1 MPYELYRLR
10 GWFRN
15 WQSGTRC
22 FYVLDLSIIYFYQG
36 KIFVKK
42 LALAVLL
49 ATSLTAVAE
58 EKQER
63 KGYFYGIRFETQD
76 AKGGTDANT
85 YGMKFGKHVTPWLDL
100 SVSTRVKDKN
110 GESNGNDTRLEAGAK
125 LKHKLSDNW
134 STSLYLGAGD
144 KYVSGDNFSYWAVT
158 PGLKYKIDDKWSVG
172 TSVRFRDS
180 FDTSHQQKDTTYA
193 VSLGYKLT
201 SDVTLDTRY
210 RIKRGDSDYDALGFG
225 LTFEF

>member
-1 MPYELYRLR
+1 MV
-10 GWFRN
+10 FM
-15 WQSGTRC
+15 
-22 FYVLDLSIIYFYQG
+22 
-36 KIFVKK
+36 KK
-42 LALAVLL
+42 LTLAVLL
-49 ATSLTAVAE
+49 ATTATATWAE
-58 EKQER
+58 TKSER

-110 GESNGNDTRLEAGAK
+110 ESGSNGNDTRLEAGAK
-125 LKHKLSDNW
+125 LKHKLSDRW

-180 FDTSHQQKDTTYA
+180 FDTSHQQQDTTYA
-193 VSLGYKLT
+193 VKLGYKLT
-201 SDVTLDTRY
+201 SDIILDTRY
-210 RIKRGDSDYDALGFG
+210 RVKRGDSDYDALGFG

>member
-1 MPYELYRLR
+1 MASFNLQRFTKVFL
-10 GWFRN
+10 
-15 WQSGTRC
+15 T
-22 FYVLDLSIIYFYQG
+22 
-36 KIFVKK
+36 
-42 LALAVLL
+42 LAIAS
-49 ATSLTAVAE
+49 ASTQTYAE
-58 EKQER
+58 TKSDR

-125 LKHKLSDNW
+125 LKHKLSDRW

-158 PGLKYKIDDKWSVG
+158 PGLKYKIDDQWSVG

-180 FDTSHQQKDTTYA
+180 FDTDNQQQDTTYA
-193 VSLGYKLT
+193 TKVGYKI
-201 SDVTLDTRY
+201 DDDITLDARY
-210 RIKRGDSDYDALGFG
+210 RIKRGDSDYNAFGFG

>member
-1 MPYELYRLR
+1 MASFNLYRFTKVFL
-10 GWFRN
+10 
-15 WQSGTRC
+15 T
-22 FYVLDLSIIYFYQG
+22 
-36 KIFVKK
+36 
-42 LALAVLL
+42 LAIAS
-49 ATSLTAVAE
+49 ASTQTYAE
-58 EKQER
+58 TKSDR

-110 GESNGNDTRLEAGAK
+110 EAGSNGNDTRLEAGAK
-125 LKHKLSDNW
+125 LKHKINSNW

-158 PGLKYKIDDKWSVG
+158 PGVKYKINDKWSLG

-180 FDTSHQQKDTTYA
+180 FDTSHQQQDTTYA
-193 VSLGYKLT
+193 VKLGYKLT
-201 SDVTLDTRY
+201 SDITLDTRY
-210 RIKRGDSDYDALGFG
+210 RVKRGDSDYDALGFG